1 MAPRRNGFTPVRRYA
16 EHGFTLVE
24 LMVVVTIIGLAAAVA
39 VWNMPDPRG
48 RVADEAARFAL
59 RARAAHDAAIV
70 EARPVSLWVTAG
82 GYGFDRRA
90 AGQWT
95 AMAEKPLRVERW
107 SEGTQAAT
115 GEASGRLRIVFDPT
129 GLADREAQVTLTR
142 SGARAVIDMAA
153 DGTVRVAS

>member
-24 LMVVVTIIGLAAAVA
+24 LMVVVTIIGLAAA
-39 VWNMPDPRG
+39 
-48 RVADEAARFAL
+48 EAARFAL

>member
-1 MAPRRNGFTPVRRYA
+1 MGRPRRN
-16 EHGFTLVE
+16 GFTLVE

-70 EARPVSLWVTAG
+70 GGAAVSLWVTAG

-90 AGQWT
+90 AGQWV
-95 AMAEKPLRVERW
+95 AMADKPLRVERW
-107 SEGTQAAT
+107 SDGTSAAI
-115 GEASGRLRIVFDPT
+115 GEASGRLRVTFDPT
-129 GLADREAQVTLTR
+129 GLADRAAQVTLSR

-153 DGTVRVAS
+153 DGSVRVAS